1 MKSIVTLILWLVSL
15 YVYSQDTLDHPTKRE
30 KEIVDS
36 LSKVYNRKVVGFTKI
51 GNTMTNIQYV
61 KNNREYDL
69 SLVGFRLETLS
80 PQFPNRPTNRTI
92 YPHGNR

>member
-1 MKSIVTLILWLVSL
+1 MKNIVTLILCLVSL
-15 YVYSQDTLDHPTKRE
+15 SVYSQDTLDLPTKRE

-36 LSKVYNRKVVGFTKI
+36 LSKVYNKKVVGFTKI
-51 GNTMTNIQYV
+51 GNTMTNIQYI

-80 PQFPNRPTNRTI
+80 PQSPNRTTNRTI
-92 YPHGNR
+92 YPHSNR

>member
-1 MKSIVTLILWLVSL
+1 MKSIVILILCSVSL
-15 YVYSQDTLDHPTKRE
+15 SVYSQDTLDLPTKRE

-51 GNTMTNIQYV
+51 GNTMTNIQYI

>member
-1 MKSIVTLILWLVSL
+1 MKSIVILILCSVSL
-15 YVYSQDTLDHPTKRE
+15 SVYSQDTLDLPTKRE

-80 PQFPNRPTNRTI
+80 PQFPNRPTNRAV

>member
-1 MKSIVTLILWLVSL
+1 MKNIVTLILCLVSL
-15 YVYSQDTLDHPTKRE
+15 SVYSQDTLDLPTKRE

-36 LSKVYNRKVVGFTKI
+36 LSKVYNKKVVGFTKI
-51 GNTMTNIQYV
+51 GNTMTNIQYI

-80 PQFPNRPTNRTI
+80 PQSPNRTTNRAI
-92 YPHGNR
+92 YPHSNR

>member
-1 MKSIVTLILWLVSL
+1 MKNIVTLILCLVSL
-15 YVYSQDTLDHPTKRE
+15 SVYSQDTLDLPTKRE

-36 LSKVYNRKVVGFTKI
+36 LSKVYNKKVVGFTKI
-51 GNTMTNIQYV
+51 GNTMTNIQYI
-61 KNNREYDL
+61 KNNREYEL

-80 PQFPNRPTNRTI
+80 PQAPKRATNRTI

>member
-1 MKSIVTLILWLVSL
+1 MKNIITLILCSVSL
-15 YVYSQDTLDHPTKRE
+15 SVYSQDTLDLPTKRE

-36 LSKVYNRKVVGFTKI
+36 LNKIYNRKVVGFTKI
-51 GNTMTNIQYV
+51 GNTITNIQYI

-80 PQFPNRPTNRTI
+80 PQFPNRPANRTI